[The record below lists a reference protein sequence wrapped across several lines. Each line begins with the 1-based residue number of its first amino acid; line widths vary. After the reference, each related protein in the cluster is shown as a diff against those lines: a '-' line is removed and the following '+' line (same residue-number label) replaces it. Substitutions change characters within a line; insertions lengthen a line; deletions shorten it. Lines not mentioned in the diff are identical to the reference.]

1 MPCLL
6 VGRQVADRQHF
17 HHWELVFT
25 ELLGP
30 RVVGLPTPCG
40 IDLVAGNPPWI
51 HLSWNDAS
59 LLDEFE
65 PLLGVRGAKAAEYDR
80 SRPRLLMEQRT
91 KKEYRKLFEESQG
104 VSTFLNDKLN
114 YPSLVGMHTNLYKNF
129 IERSWDLLGDFG
141 VAGLLHP
148 DGVFDDPKGGK
159 FRLEYY
165 RRLIGHYQFKNELIL
180 FKDVGHAMNLVLIY
194 LEERR
199 KQSSLKPFLT
209 FTVP

>member
-1 MPCLL
+1 MFAAAHGELPDVEQLCQAMPCLL

-91 KKEYRKLFEESQG
+91 KNEYRRLFEERGGSTISDG
-104 VSTFLNDKLN
+104 AVSGI
-114 YPSLVGMHTNLYKNF
+114 S
-129 IERSWDLLGDFG
+129 
-141 VAGLLHP
+141 A
-148 DGVFDDPKGGK
+148 
-159 FRLEYY
+159 
-165 RRLIGHYQFKNELIL
+165 
-180 FKDVGHAMNLVLIY
+180 
-194 LEERR
+194 
-199 KQSSLKPFLT
+199 
-209 FTVP
+209 